1 MTTLETLREARKVI
15 EQGWCRG
22 VFFDDMGN
30 FCLVGALSTKASRTG
45 QMWARAYTTPE
56 FDGPLGAL
64 REVIFGDTAGPRSL
78 TYEEKVAIALW
89 NNADDRTKQDILSA
103 LDAAIAKQEKCQQE
117 NAIVPA

>member
-64 REVIFGDTAGPRSL
+64 REVIFEDTAGPRSL
-78 TYEEKVAIALW
+78 TYEEKS
-89 NNADDRTKQDILSA
+89 R
-103 LDAAIAKQEKCQQE
+103 
-117 NAIVPA
+117 